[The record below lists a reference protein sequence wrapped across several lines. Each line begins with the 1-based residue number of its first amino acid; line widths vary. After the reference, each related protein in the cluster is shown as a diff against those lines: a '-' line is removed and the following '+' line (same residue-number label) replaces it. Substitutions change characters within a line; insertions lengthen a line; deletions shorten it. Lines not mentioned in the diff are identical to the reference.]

1 MVKHIILW
9 KLRDGISE
17 TEKAEIKA
25 NAKAALENL
34 NGKIEG
40 LKEINVQINSLESSN
55 ADMML
60 YSVFENEEFLKS
72 YQINPLHKAAA
83 DTFVRPFTNTRL
95 CLDFEE

>member
-83 DTFVRPFTNTRL
+83 DTFVRPFTNTRF

>member
-1 MVKHIILW
+1 MIKHIILW

-17 TEKAEIKA
+17 TEKTEIKA

-40 LKEINVQINSLESSN
+40 LKEIKVQINSLESSN

>member
-40 LKEINVQINSLESSN
+40 LKEIKVQINSLESSN

-60 YSVFENEEFLKS
+60 CSVFENEEFLKS
-72 YQINPLHKAAA
+72 YQINSLHKAAA

>member
-17 TEKAEIKA
+17 TEKTKIKA

-40 LKEINVQINSLESSN
+40 LKEIKVQINSLESSN

>member
-25 NAKAALENL
+25 NAKVALENL

>member
-83 DTFVRPFTNTRL
+83 DTFVRPFINTRL

>member
-83 DTFVRPFTNTRL
+83 DTFVRPFTNTHL